1 MDTFELFQR
10 LSVALGIGLLVGL
23 ERGWQARAESE
34 GERSAGLRTHT
45 LAALLGGIW
54 GAIAQRYGEGGA
66 TALGLAFVAFGAAV
80 TLFRYREVSH
90 DRTFGATTVVAAML
104 AFTLGAFAVLGDM
117 QVAAAAGVVVAAL
130 LALKAWL
137 HDWVRRLTWAELRSG
152 LVLLAMTV
160 IVLPLLPDRPVDP
173 WGAVNPYSIWLLTV
187 MIAALSFG
195 GYVAIRLAGDQAGV
209 VEGRSPLDLVGG
221 GLASSTAVT
230 VTMARL
236 AKEHPDRSGVLL
248 AGVLVSGATMMARV
262 LVVAGVVNAALI
274 EPLAVPLG
282 LAGAVLAGGGVFL
295 LLRHAKDEQRAQK
308 LELGNPLDL
317 ATVLKF
323 GALLTLITVL
333 AKLATATAGSSGAFM
348 LAALSGLADV
358 DAITLSM
365 ARSGAQEIGRA
376 PAAAAIAIAVGVN
389 TLTKAAIGWSVG
401 GSRAGRL
408 LLGISVLAIA
418 AGAAGVFLSGG
429 LRS

>member
-187 MIAALSFG
+187 MIAAISFG
-195 GYVAIRLAGDQAGV
+195 GYVAIRLAGDQAGIV
-209 VEGRSPLDLVGG
+209 VSSIAG